1 MYISQKENRKG
12 PPRAHCFLPSP
23 LYSILPGSPRLG
35 RSPALR
41 PGPTSPTHAAYH
53 TPTLCQNGP
62 APHQPK
68 RTSSVPAKTDQ
79 LCALHRR
86 HCSALP
92 SPIAAASTAP
102 VICNHYG
109 AGHLRF
115 VAPRCRSSTVP
126 AIPTPPPPFFRLA
139 IPRCRSFHRAG
150 SLQPLRHRPPPLCRP
165 LLPQLD
171 RAGHLAQG
179 LVCTGWPCS
188 PAKCCTNPNSISQ
201 KKCYHGQFTIS

>member
-1 MYISQKENRKG
+1 MLTAAMDHKERQQG
-12 PPRAHCFLPSP
+12 LIHH
-23 LYSILPGSPRLG
+23 
-35 RSPALR
+35 
-41 PGPTSPTHAAYH
+41 HAAYH

-68 RTSSVPAKTDQ
+68 RTSSVPAKMNQ
-79 LCALHRR
+79 LCASQNGPKRTSSVPAKTNQLCACQNRPALCSLPLPLFRLAIPHCRSFHCAGNLQPLRRRPPPPRCHR
-86 HCSALP
+86 
-92 SPIAAASTAP
+92 STAP
-102 VICNHYG
+102 
-109 AGHLRF
+109 
-115 VAPRCRSSTVP
+115 
-126 AIPTPPPPFFRLA
+126 AIPLPPPPFFRLA
-139 IPRCRSFHRAG
+139 VPRCRSFHRAG

-165 LLPQLD
+165 PLPQLH